1 MVDVQV
7 GVVTAEPLLAC
18 IDHRLGEGANN
29 AIAIS
34 VPGPLEGQFVQIEVG
49 EVGLRL
55 GGRRGTKTLVVLD
68 RVACRGRALF
78 FAPSLVLVEC
88 EERDRVPALSCF
100 YQRRHKLAQEVVL
113 LQESG
118 PVAVQEVDDQAL
130 DVRAIMVLISH
141 DHELAVAKALDASL
155 VLVGLAL
162 LQSNDLLE
170 FRHLLVV
177 HDCAVACIA
186 HVQQLAAQR
195 ENAVVVSAY
204 DRKASYGERL
214 G

>member
-130 DVRAIMVLISH
+130 DVRAIMVLDEAIGRF
-141 DHELAVAKALDASL
+141 ALRARS
-155 VLVGLAL
+155 GLAQEG
-162 LQSNDLLE
+162 QSSG
-170 FRHLLVV
+170 RRP
-177 HDCAVACIA
+177 A
-186 HVQQLAAQR
+186 
-195 ENAVVVSAY
+195 SGP
-204 DRKASYGERL
+204 ASYLYGRED
-214 G
+214 